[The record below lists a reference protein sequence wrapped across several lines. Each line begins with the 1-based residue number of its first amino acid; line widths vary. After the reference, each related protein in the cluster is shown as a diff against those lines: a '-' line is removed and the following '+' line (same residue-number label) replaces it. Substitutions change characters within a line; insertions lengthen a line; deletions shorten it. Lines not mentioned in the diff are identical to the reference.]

1 MSSFLTILMNVVSN
15 VFNPVLCAGY
25 IILFFL
31 ISYRK
36 LEILVFLI
44 WFIFLSFVLSMLKSL
59 IQYYYFLFRQAR
71 PYWIAASGVQMLEW
85 TCYTEYGCP
94 SGHAMMGIILM
105 EFIVRFFARSS
116 RFVAKYIVLFYFL
129 IIFLELI
136 VMFSRIF
143 LGMHAIN
150 QVMFGFMIGVY
161 SFIPYYLFVERWIL
175 HVCL

>member
-1 MSSFLTILMNVVSN
+1 
-15 VFNPVLCAGY
+15 
-25 IILFFL
+25 
-31 ISYRK
+31 
-36 LEILVFLI
+36 
-44 WFIFLSFVLSMLKSL
+44 
-59 IQYYYFLFRQAR
+59 
-71 PYWIAASGVQMLEW
+71 MLEW

-94 SGHAMMGIILM
+94 SGHAMMGVILM

-116 RFVAKYIVLFYFL
+116 KFVAKYIVLFYFL

-175 HVCL
+175 HACL